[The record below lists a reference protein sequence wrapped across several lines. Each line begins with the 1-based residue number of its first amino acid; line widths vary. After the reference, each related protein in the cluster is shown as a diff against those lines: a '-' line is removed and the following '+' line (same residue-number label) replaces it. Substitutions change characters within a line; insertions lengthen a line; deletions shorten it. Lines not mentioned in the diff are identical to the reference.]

1 MVSQQERARLVEAY
15 KHEPVYVAAVML
27 KCSTCLLILVGLAV
41 IGTGM
46 DSTRDDAARVQQA
59 QVHENASGALS
70 RARLQESRAHRDP
83 READTSY
90 ANAASSSTP
99 TRNVAR

>member
-59 QVHENASGALS
+59 QVHEETVVRQSSNEVRSYDS
-70 RARLQESRAHRDP
+70 DDRL
-83 READTSY
+83 T
-90 ANAASSSTP
+90 AA
-99 TRNVAR
+99 AAQ

>member
-27 KCSTCLLILVGLAV
+27 KCSTCLLILAGLAV

-59 QVHENASGALS
+59 QAHEETVVRPSSNEAKIYDSDD
-70 RARLQESRAHRDP
+70 RL
-83 READTSY
+83 T
-90 ANAASSSTP
+90 AA
-99 TRNVAR
+99 AAQ

>member
-59 QVHENASGALS
+59 QAHEDTVVRQGSNE
-70 RARLQESRAHRDP
+70 AR
-83 READTSY
+83 SY
-90 ANAASSSTP
+90 DSDDRLTAA
-99 TRNVAR
+99 AAQ